1 MPESL
6 TPELVALRD
15 RVQAFVDDDLRP
27 LEDALGDD
35 PDPAVPDDTRR
46 RVRERSR
53 ELGLFQMTQPAAFGG
68 ASTGP
73 LALTVVRET
82 LAAAN
87 LRLTRFVFG
96 PGPGVLGQ
104 ATGELRERYLEPL
117 LRGEKSGAWAF
128 TEPAVM
134 ADGQRP
140 TWARRDGDDLVITGR
155 KAYVSGGAT
164 ADFYSVLVNVE
175 EDAGGPGGT
184 AMVVVDRDVP
194 GLSIE
199 RAFHSMEGGN
209 HVELHL
215 DGVRVPQSRVVGKV
229 GEGMPRALGNI
240 SQMRLGMAAQASGL
254 AIWTTNYVE
263 QHITAPHRSGV
274 RLGDRE
280 GVRMHFA
287 EMRIGTYAA
296 RAMLYRTARLVE
308 AAEREDEVMNEV
320 MATKVF
326 TTEHVGRAVDTA
338 IQLVGG
344 QALIV
349 GHPLERLYRQVRS
362 MRIAEGASDL
372 LRLNLARG
380 RIEFHAGRL

>member
-15 RVQAFVDDDLRP
+15 RVQAFVDNDLAPFERG
-27 LEDALGDD
+27 LDAAEDAAI
-35 PDPAVPDDTRR
+35 PADVAR
-46 RVRERSR
+46 RVLERSR
-53 ELGLFQMTQPAAFGG
+53 ELGLFTMTQPPAFGG
-68 ASTGP
+68 TPTGA

-96 PGPGVLGQ
+96 PGPGVLGA
-104 ATGELRERYLEPL
+104 ATGELRTRYLEPL

-128 TEPAVM
+128 TEPA
-134 ADGQRP
+134 DTPRP

-155 KAYVSGGAT
+155 KAYVTGGAT
-164 ADFYSVLVNVE
+164 ADFYSVLVNVD
-175 EDAGGPGGT
+175 EDASGPGGT
-184 AMVVVDRDVP
+184 AMVVVDRDTP
-194 GLSIE
+194 GLTIE
-199 RAFHSMEGGN
+199 RAFHSLEGGN
-209 HVELHL
+209 HVELRM
-215 DGVRVPQSRVVGKV
+215 DGARVPQSHVVGKV

-240 SQMRLGMAAQASGL
+240 SNMRLGMAAQATGL
-254 AIWTTNYVE
+254 AIWVTNYTE
-263 QHITAPHRSGV
+263 AHITAPHRSGV

-287 EMRIGTYAA
+287 DMRMGTYAA

-308 AAEREDEVMNEV
+308 ASQREDEVMNEV
-320 MATKVF
+320 MATKVL

>member
-15 RVQAFVDDDLRP
+15 RVQAFVDNDLAPFERG
-27 LEDALGDD
+27 LDAAEDAAI
-35 PDPAVPDDTRR
+35 PADVAR

-53 ELGLFQMTQPAAFGG
+53 DLGLFTMTQPPAFGG
-68 ASTGP
+68 TPTGA
-73 LALTVVRET
+73 LALT
-82 LAAAN
+82 
-87 LRLTRFVFG
+87 FG
-96 PGPGVLGQ
+96 PGPGVLGA
-104 ATGELRERYLEPL
+104 ATGELRTRYLEPL

-128 TEPAVM
+128 TEPS
-134 ADGQRP
+134 DGSRP
-140 TWARRDGDDLVITGR
+140 TAARRDGDDLVITGR
-155 KAYVSGGAT
+155 KAYVTGGAT
-164 ADFYSVLVNVE
+164 ADFYSVLVNVD
-175 EDAGGPGGT
+175 EDASGPGGT
-184 AMVVVDRDVP
+184 AMVVVDRDTP
-194 GLSIE
+194 GLTIE
-199 RAFHSMEGGN
+199 RAFHSLEGGN
-209 HVELHL
+209 HVELRM
-215 DGVRVPQSRVVGKV
+215 DGARVPQSHVVGKV

-240 SQMRLGMAAQASGL
+240 SNMRLGMAAQATGL
-254 AIWTTNYVE
+254 AIWVTNYTE
-263 QHITAPHRSGV
+263 AHITAPHRSGV

-287 EMRIGTYAA
+287 DMRMGTYAA

-308 AAEREDEVMNEV
+308 ASQREDEVMNEV
-320 MATKVF
+320 MATKVL